1 MLSLVEIFFP
11 VWVLQFQPMR
21 GIGFVTGHMVYN
33 PAYNQIL
40 QTEETISQEN
50 QTKNLNSHTTF
61 FILKLNKELLLQ
73 KDQLRIQQKLFHKPI
88 LQKEYLELLVNLTTF
103 LHQKNLLAQNTPSY
117 SILKGWDLFMSLV
130 RTHHIF

>member
-1 MLSLVEIFFP
+1 
-11 VWVLQFQPMR
+11 
-21 GIGFVTGHMVYN
+21 MVYN

-40 QTEETISQEN
+40 QTKETISQEN
-50 QTKNLNSHTTF
+50 QTKNLKSSTTF
-61 FILKLNKELLLQ
+61 YILKLLLQ

-130 RTHHIF
+130 RTHHMFSRILDFSKAKLF